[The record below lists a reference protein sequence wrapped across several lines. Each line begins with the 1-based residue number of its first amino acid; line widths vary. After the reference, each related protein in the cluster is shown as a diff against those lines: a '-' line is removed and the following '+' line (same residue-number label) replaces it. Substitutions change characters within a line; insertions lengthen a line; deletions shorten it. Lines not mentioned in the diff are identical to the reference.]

1 MVAREHYFPLT
12 TANQFQKFAVLLYA
26 HLVCIDLGSGP
37 RLAKVRRVEIE
48 ECAGCVLVED
58 HVRSILVE
66 DHDTL

>member
-1 MVAREHYFPLT
+1 
-12 TANQFQKFAVLLYA
+12 VLLYV
-26 HLVCIDLGSGP
+26 HLVCIDLVSGP
-37 RLAKVRRVEIE
+37 RLAKVWRVEIE